1 MEYTPNAS
9 FKKPGYEDPVD
20 IADINGNFDI
30 ADTHIGGV
38 LTSQGGIHG
47 VRYSNATKQFE
58 VYDEDKG
65 AWVGI
70 DAARWSELGTLDE
83 ASWETISAASQA
95 GIAPS
100 CWSVG
105 DPKAVHL
112 QGTVGTLALDSTL
125 YVYILGFDHNKALE
139 GGGIHFGGF
148 KTAAVDGIDVC
159 LTDAQY
165 WKWVNNGSKLFN
177 MNHWGN
183 YNYGGWAGCDLRYDI
198 LGSTDKAPSGYG
210 AAAASG
216 RIGYDASATTA
227 TNPVANTLMA
237 ALPADLRAVMKP
249 ITKYTD
255 NVGNGNGAD
264 APEKV
269 TATVDYLPLLS
280 ECEVFG
286 NPDISYGWH
295 YSNRAEWQS
304 QRQYDYFLAGNT
316 RIKSKHSDTA
326 ARAYWWLRSPGRN
339 ASYIFCIVHTDGSPG
354 TSGAHGSLGL
364 AVALAV

>member
-9 FKKPGYEDPVD
+9 FKKPGYDDPVD

-30 ADTHIGGV
+30 ADTHIGGAI
-38 LTSQGGIHG
+38 TSQGGIHG

-125 YVYILGFDHNKALE
+125 YVYILGFNHNKALE

-148 KTAAVDGIDVC
+148 KTAALDGVDVC
-159 LTDAQY
+159 LTDAKY
-165 WKWVNNGSKLFN
+165 GYGISDGTKWFN
-177 MNHWGN
+177 MSHWGYSN
-183 YNYGGWAGCDLRYDI
+183 HGGWAGCDQRYDI

-210 AAAASG
+210 KLAAAG
-216 RIGYDASATTA
+216 RVGYDASATTA

-255 NVGNGNGAD
+255 NVGGGGDD
-264 APEKV
+264 APNKV

-316 RIKSKHSDTA
+316 RIKSKHSATA
-326 ARAYWWLRSPGRN
+326 TRACWWLRSPDRYVSSG
-339 ASYIFCIVHTDGSPG
+339 FCSVITGGGP
-354 TSGAHGSLGL
+354 SGYYAGHSWGL
-364 AVALAV
+364 AAALAV

>member
-1 MEYTPNAS
+1 MENTPNAG

-30 ADTHIGGV
+30 TDAHIGGAI
-38 LTSQGGIHG
+38 TSQGGIHG

-58 VYDEDKG
+58 VYDKDKN

-70 DAARWSELGTLDE
+70 DAARWGELGTLDE

-125 YVYILGFDHNKALE
+125 YVYILGFNHNKALE

-148 KTAAVDGIDVC
+148 KTAALDGVDVC
-159 LTDAQY
+159 LVDAKY
-165 WKWVNNGSKLFN
+165 NTWKSDGGKLFN
-177 MNHWGN
+177 MNHWGG

-210 AAAASG
+210 KVVAAG
-216 RIGYDASATTA
+216 RVGYDASATTA

-255 NVGNGNGAD
+255 NVGGGGGTD

-269 TATVDYLPLLS
+269 TTTVDYLPLLS

-286 NPDISYGWH
+286 NPDISYG
-295 YSNRAEWQS
+295 YCYGNRAEWQK

-316 RIKSKHSDTA
+316 RIKSRHSDTA
-326 ARAYWWLRSPGRN
+326 SRAIWWLRSPYRN
-339 ASYIFCIVHTDGSPG
+339 YGSLFCGVYAGGGPNYYD
-354 TSGAHGSLGL
+354 ARYSLGL